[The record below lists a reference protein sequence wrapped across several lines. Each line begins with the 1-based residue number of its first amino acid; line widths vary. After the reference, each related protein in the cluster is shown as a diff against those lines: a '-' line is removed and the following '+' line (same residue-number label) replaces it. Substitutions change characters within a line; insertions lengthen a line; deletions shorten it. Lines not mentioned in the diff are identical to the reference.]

1 MDSNLETGKE
11 VVAKKKERALLDIHL
26 PIHIQK
32 DYHVL
37 DHVQETSL
45 GTFPSFKDV
54 IAVCAFWLSAIALNQ
69 MSNANLEGLA
79 CVKCVNHIK

>member
-1 MDSNLETGKE
+1 MDSNLERGKE

-32 DYHVL
+32 DFHVL

-45 GTFPSFKDV
+45 GIFPSFQR
-54 IAVCAFWLSAIALNQ
+54 CYCCLHFGLSAIAFNQ
-69 MSNANLEGLA
+69 MSNVNLEGLA
-79 CVKCVNHIK
+79 CVKCVNHIR

>member
-45 GTFPSFKDV
+45 GTFPSF
-54 IAVCAFWLSAIALNQ
+54 
-69 MSNANLEGLA
+69 
-79 CVKCVNHIK
+79 

>member
-1 MDSNLETGKE
+1 MESNMERGKE

-32 DYHVL
+32 DFHVL

-45 GTFPSFKDV
+45 GTFPSF
-54 IAVCAFWLSAIALNQ
+54 
-69 MSNANLEGLA
+69 
-79 CVKCVNHIK
+79 